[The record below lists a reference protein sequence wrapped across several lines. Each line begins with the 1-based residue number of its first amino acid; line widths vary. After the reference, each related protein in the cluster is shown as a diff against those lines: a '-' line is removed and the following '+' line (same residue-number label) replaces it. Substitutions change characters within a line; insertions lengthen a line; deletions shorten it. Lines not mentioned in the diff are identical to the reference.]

1 MKLFIHL
8 VTWNGSKYIP
18 YLFESL
24 RNQTFK
30 NFKLIIL
37 DNASTDDT
45 VEKIKHELQNFS
57 FAYELIINKENKGF
71 AGGHNQL
78 FEIKDQKSKI
88 KNDYVLLLNQDM
100 YLMSD
105 CLEKMVKFMD
115 ENKEIAGVSPRLMR
129 WDCSGLWTKDYELNK
144 SFTDLV
150 DSLGLKIFRNRRVIE
165 QYTQKN
171 WTEIKNNFS
180 NNILETFGLSGAFPM
195 FRQLTISKIL
205 LQGKIFDESYHSYKE
220 DVDLAFRML
229 SHGLVS
235 RVLLDVVAYHD
246 RAGAG
251 PKEMDDKSA
260 WKSKQKQSDWVKYHS
275 YKNHLMTLYKN
286 EYWQNFLLDFFP
298 ILWYELKKFGYFLLF
313 DRSVLKGLKEVWQM
327 RKDLKNKRKEIIKK
341 RKISWKEIRQ
351 WWK

>member
-1 MKLFIHL
+1 MKLSVHL

-24 RNQTFK
+24 RKQTYQD
-30 NFKLIIL
+30 FKLVIL
-37 DNASTDDT
+37 DNTSSDDT
-45 VEKIKHELQNFS
+45 VEKIKHELQNFP
-57 FAYELIINKENKGF
+57 FEYELIINKENKGF

-78 FEIKDQKSKI
+78 WTM
-88 KNDYVLLLNQDM
+88 DYGLQSMEYCLLLNQDM
-100 YLMSD
+100 YLMPD

-115 ENKEIAGVSPRLMR
+115 ENQNIAGVSPRLMR
-129 WDCSGLWTKDYELNK
+129 WDFDKIQNTNNNIQD
-144 SFTDLV
+144 SFTDKI

-165 QYTQKN
+165 QYTQES
-171 WTEIKNNFS
+171 WTEIKDNFS

-195 FRQLTISKIL
+195 FRRSMINEIL
-205 LQGKIFDESYHSYKE
+205 LNGQIFDEDYHSYKE

-229 SHGLVS
+229 FHGFS
-235 RVLLDVVAYHD
+235 TRVLLDVVAHHD

-260 WKSKQKQSDWVKYHS
+260 CGNKKKQSEWVRHHS

-286 EYWQNFLLDFFP
+286 EYWQNCLLDLP
-298 ILWYELKKFGYFLLF
+298 WIKWYELKKFCYFLLF
-313 DRSVLKGLKEVWQM
+313 DRSVLKGLREFWQM
-327 RKDLKNKRKEIIKK
+327 RKELKKKRVEIKK
-341 RKISWKEIRQ
+341 LRKVSWRELRK